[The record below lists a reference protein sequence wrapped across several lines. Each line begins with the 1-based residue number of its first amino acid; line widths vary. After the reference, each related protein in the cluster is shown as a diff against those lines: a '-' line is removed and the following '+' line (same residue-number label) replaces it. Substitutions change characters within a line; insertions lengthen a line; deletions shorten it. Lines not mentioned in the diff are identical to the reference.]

1 MFRSSPYFYHYVCIH
16 GATTKWRVTAKNT
29 RLCLQRI
36 SDMRESLTSDM
47 PFPSDRAHSELHTS
61 SLFSPR
67 TSRFRKR
74 AAIVSSRHIFLLGK
88 GCVMSNEE
96 RESNDRENDKRPDWL
111 TYKHARQA
119 LAQPR
124 RDLMRFL
131 PPSRPAPAGTKEP

>member
-1 MFRSSPYFYHYVCIH
+1 
-16 GATTKWRVTAKNT
+16 
-29 RLCLQRI
+29 
-36 SDMRESLTSDM
+36 MRKTLINDM
-47 PFPSDRAHSELHTS
+47 PFPSDRARSELHTS

-96 RESNDRENDKRPDWL
+96 RESNDRENDNRPDWL

-131 PPSRPAPAGTKEP
+131 PSRPAPAGVKEP